1 MNGLSLR
8 LCSLVPAA
16 RWLFSLAA
24 LLGAVVASSAWA
36 SAGPLAEIERTLR
49 GKPEVAVLA
58 LTQALPGLRGAE
70 RVEALV
76 VQGILLVRTHDPA
89 AVDAVVRELE
99 QLAASPQEPAATT
112 ADTTATTAAAAAG
125 LLRAR
130 SAARGGPAGR
140 ADRLLTEAMT
150 RLPANAPASL
160 RLRFV
165 DAHAEIKRNLG
176 KFDLAIG
183 LYQQA
188 VALADA
194 LAPLQPWRRSDA
206 RSSLAYALAQ
216 AHQLDRA
223 LEINREGAL
232 IAQASGDLL
241 AQSLTMTIDGILFGM
256 AGRTADELRASQA
269 AIEFARQAG
278 AKRREVLAIANLADF
293 YLKREDYA
301 TALRLALEALPLA
314 REVKELS
321 TESVALTNAGLAS
334 IALGRHD
341 EGKALVRQALMLEER
356 SGALSVMLAIQ
367 LEYGEMLER
376 VGLLRDAWTA
386 LTEYRRLADEVF
398 QRQQQQAVLEL
409 QESFDADRR
418 QRELAALQT
427 DNGLKE
433 AQLLRRELQQRLWA
447 AATACGVLLLAV
459 VGVLL
464 RRMWRSNSQ
473 LVDSNAQLQVAS
485 ERDPLT
491 GLANRRHLLTVMQQR
506 AAAGGGGGF
515 EGSMLLIDL
524 DHFKRINDEH
534 GHAAGDTV
542 LVEMAGRLR
551 ATLREEDLTVR
562 WGGEEFLVV
571 VHSMSPAEVEA
582 LADRLLDAIGREPVR
597 LGRESVAVTA
607 SIGFATFPLQPARR
621 ALAWERAIDLVDTAM
636 YLAKAH
642 GRNRAYGV
650 RALQDEAGA
659 GASAQPATLESAWRD
674 GRADLTQLAGPVPV
688 SA

>member
-1 MNGLSLR
+1 M
-8 LCSLVPAA
+8 
-16 RWLFSLAA
+16 
-24 LLGAVVASSAWA
+24 
-36 SAGPLAEIERTLR
+36 
-49 GKPEVAVLA
+49 
-58 LTQALPGLRGAE
+58 
-70 RVEALV
+70 
-76 VQGILLVRTHDPA
+76 
-89 AVDAVVRELE
+89 
-99 QLAASPQEPAATT
+99 
-112 ADTTATTAAAAAG
+112 
-125 LLRAR
+125 
-130 SAARGGPAGR
+130 
-140 ADRLLTEAMT
+140 
-150 RLPANAPASL
+150 
-160 RLRFV
+160 
-165 DAHAEIKRNLG
+165 
-176 KFDLAIG
+176 
-183 LYQQA
+183 
-188 VALADA
+188 
-194 LAPLQPWRRSDA
+194 
-206 RSSLAYALAQ
+206 
-216 AHQLDRA
+216 
-223 LEINREGAL
+223 
-232 IAQASGDLL
+232 
-241 AQSLTMTIDGILFGM
+241 
-256 AGRTADELRASQA
+256 
-269 AIEFARQAG
+269 
-278 AKRREVLAIANLADF
+278 
-293 YLKREDYA
+293 
-301 TALRLALEALPLA
+301 
-314 REVKELS
+314 
-321 TESVALTNAGLAS
+321 
-334 IALGRHD
+334 
-341 EGKALVRQALMLEER
+341 
-356 SGALSVMLAIQ
+356 
-367 LEYGEMLER
+367 
-376 VGLLRDAWTA
+376 
-386 LTEYRRLADEVF
+386 
-398 QRQQQQAVLEL
+398 LEL
-409 QESFDADRR
+409 QEGFDPERR

-464 RRMWRSNSQ
+464 RRMRRSNSQ

-491 GLANRRHLLTVMQQR
+491 GLANRRHLLAVMQQR
-506 AAAGGGGGF
+506 AAADSAYVGKGVGF

-582 LADRLLDAIGREPVR
+582 LADRLLSAIGREPVR

-607 SIGFATFPLQPARR
+607 SIGFASFPLQPAWR

-659 GASAQPATLESAWRD
+659 GVSAQPATLESAWRD